1 MNMSQKK
8 VLGVIFLQ
16 GKRIRF
22 EWHLPTEDKE
32 LGEKLGEI
40 IMQTIQAY
48 YKAKG
53 IKGGVVE
60 TPKTKDYV
68 A

>member
-1 MNMSQKK
+1 MSQEN

-16 GKRIRF
+16 DKRIRF
-22 EWHLPTEDKE
+22 EWRLPEEDKE

-40 IMQTIQAY
+40 IMQTIHAY

-60 TPKTKDYV
+60 TPKTKEYV